1 MEKKRIVEKKRE
13 KLELFNFNK
22 AVVLLLILSLIVI
35 SITVFT
41 SQKNE
46 LSGEAEIVLS
56 TLTDGN
62 TKVSLTE
69 SDELIEEKIKNLDQ
83 MDYDEIKNIIG
94 VKNDFCIFF
103 EDSSGNLVKIDDINP
118 YIGSNK
124 IYINGD
130 SCK

>member
-83 MDYDEIKNIIG
+83 MGYGEIKNIIG

-103 EDSSGNLVKIDDINP
+103 EDSSGNLVKIDGINP

>member
-1 MEKKRIVEKKRE
+1 MSKKEAKKRE
-13 KLELFNFNK
+13 WLNFNK
-22 AVVLLLILSLIVI
+22 AIVLLLILALFVI
-35 SITVFT
+35 LKTAFT
-41 SQKNE
+41 PQKAE
-46 LSGEAEIVLS
+46 LRGEAEIVLS

-62 TKVSLTE
+62 TKVSLTD

-103 EDSSGNLVKIDDINP
+103 EDSSGNLVKIDGINP

-124 IYINGD
+124 IYINGYP
-130 SCK
+130 CK

>member
-1 MEKKRIVEKKRE
+1 MSKKETKKRE
-13 KLELFNFNK
+13 WLNFNK
-22 AVVLLLILSLIVI
+22 AIVLLLILALFVI
-35 SITVFT
+35 LKTAFT
-41 SQKNE
+41 PQKT
-46 LSGEAEIVLS
+46 EAEIVLS
-56 TLTDGN
+56 KLTDGN

-103 EDSSGNLVKIDDINP
+103 EDSSGDLVKIDGINP

-124 IYINGD
+124 IYINGYP
-130 SCK
+130 CK